1 MDKLSVLAVFKFEL
15 AVFVCLKT
23 GGYLSK
29 AIPSTFLSTFFF
41 KRIQVQQTNCSF
53 RKSERF
59 VQRTSYELFGSLG
72 ACLKKYTFQIAQP
85 IFSINST
92 VFTCIL
98 FSLGRSGQ
106 FKPKQTVLT
115 LAQNLYESFFL
126 QFIFAEWKLSEIFD
140 VAMTY
145 ITWPHQTVAL
155 SPASVTF
162 S

>member
-59 VQRTSYELFGSLG
+59 V
-72 ACLKKYTFQIAQP
+72 
-85 IFSINST
+85 
-92 VFTCIL
+92 
-98 FSLGRSGQ
+98 
-106 FKPKQTVLT
+106 
-115 LAQNLYESFFL
+115 
-126 QFIFAEWKLSEIFD
+126 
-140 VAMTY
+140 
-145 ITWPHQTVAL
+145 
-155 SPASVTF
+155 
-162 S
+162 